1 MIAQV
6 GDIEV
11 IKTPEGFQAL
21 HDEWHALWSRAKGRH
36 HESYIACWFSWEYV
50 AKPKGRSLR
59 IIAVR
64 HDGRLI
70 AVWPLV
76 RSHDLLWAVLRPL
89 SSGSSD
95 YTTVLV
101 DPVHA
106 SGELVESIWHVANE
120 QCASDIILLDYVD
133 RGSHLYRLGM
143 THKGLMK
150 AEDSPY
156 AVARLSR
163 EADWESFAASLGTL
177 SGKKPGVLRRRLERQ
192 GKVDLRILGP
202 EDADEN
208 IRMIDWM
215 LALKRD
221 WAERVQKKG
230 KWLYSKA
237 FRDYLVALANHPC
250 ERDAEASGR
259 VMVLTLNDVPIAV
272 NMIGLG
278 KGSMLG
284 MMAGF
289 DHQYAKHAP
298 GAITTEAWVRW
309 ALEHQ
314 RDFDLGVGHESFK
327 PYWSK
332 GNIALVSRIQ
342 IAQSA
347 WGRVAF
353 SMKEGT
359 RKLLAIRA
367 ALRRGSA
374 PRHLAPG

>member
-1 MIAQV
+1 MIVQG

-21 HDEWHALWSRAKGRH
+21 RDEWHALWSRAKGRY
-36 HESYIACWFSWEYV
+36 HESYVACWSSWNYV

-64 HDGRLI
+64 RDGRLI

-76 RSHDLLWAVLRPL
+76 RSRDLLWTVLRPL

-106 SGELVESIWHVANE
+106 SGKLVESIWHVASE

-133 RGSHLYRLGM
+133 HGSHLYRLGM
-143 THKGLMK
+143 AHKGLMTAK
-150 AEDSPY
+150 ESPY
-156 AVARLSR
+156 AVARLAR

-192 GKVDLRILGP
+192 GKVGLRILGP

-208 IRMIDWM
+208 ARMIDWM
-215 LALKRD
+215 LAHKRD
-221 WAERVQKKG
+221 WSERVQKKG

-250 ERDAEASGR
+250 ERDAEAAGR

-272 NMIGLG
+272 NVIGLG
-278 KGSMLG
+278 TESVSGV
-284 MMAGF
+284 MAGF
-289 DHQYAKHAP
+289 DPQYAKHAP

-309 ALEHQ
+309 ALEHR
-314 RDFDLGVGHESFK
+314 RDFDLGVGYESFK

-332 GNIALVSRIQ
+332 GNTALVSRIQ

-353 SMKEGT
+353 SIKEGI
-359 RKLLAIRA
+359 RKLQAIRTGM
-367 ALRRGSA
+367 RRGSA
-374 PRHLAPG
+374 PRYLAPE